1 MPIERHHLEQT
12 HTREAIVA
20 RLNAATEHSYLGDF
34 VLGGIDGAVTTFAVV
49 AGSAGAGLSPGIAIV
64 LGVSNIFAD
73 GFSMAVSNYLS
84 TKSEHDLLERAR
96 RHEEL
101 HIQHHPEGEREE
113 IREIFRAKGFDGD
126 LLESITDTITQE
138 QDRWVD
144 TMLIEELGLRLEPA
158 LPSRAAAATFAAF
171 VVAGM
176 VPLAP
181 LFFGRLTAGHTF
193 LWSTVATLIAFG
205 GIGMAK
211 GRVSE
216 RPIWRSMLET
226 IGIGSCAAGLAY
238 ACGAL
243 LQGLAKTAM

>member
-1 MPIERHHLEQT
+1 
-12 HTREAIVA
+12 
-20 RLNAATEHSYLGDF
+20 
-34 VLGGIDGAVTTFAVV
+34 
-49 AGSAGAGLSPGIAIV
+49 
-64 LGVSNIFAD
+64 
-73 GFSMAVSNYLS
+73 
-84 TKSEHDLLERAR
+84 
-96 RHEEL
+96 
-101 HIQHHPEGEREE
+101 
-113 IREIFRAKGFDGD
+113 
-126 LLESITDTITQE
+126 
-138 QDRWVD
+138 
-144 TMLIEELGLRLEPA
+144 